1 MIVKWLVPP
10 CPPCTRNIE
19 IQTDREVVPELQ
31 EASAGPSTAEYIG
44 VVISRVFLIITL
56 ELCCFSC
63 MAQEGGESNLL
74 DSDADGLGKMPIETP
89 SCR

>member
-19 IQTDREVVPELQ
+19 MQTDREVVPELQ
-31 EASAGPSTAEYIG
+31 EASAGPSTAECIG

-56 ELCCFSC
+56 ERSVVSPAWRRRVGSQIYWIR
-63 MAQEGGESNLL
+63 MQM
-74 DSDADGLGKMPIETP
+74 D
-89 SCR
+89 